1 MIKDRFSNRKKK
13 EETELGFGTKNYNE
27 SVRFLNKDGSVNIK
41 RKISDNHF
49 GFDIYHHLL
58 NISWARFIFMVL
70 ISYIFANTIFAC
82 IYFWVGIE
90 NFGGIAE
97 GGFTS
102 DNFLDLFFF
111 SAQTLTTVGYG
122 HVFPSH
128 PLSSSVAAIESML
141 GLMGFAL
148 VTGLLYGRFSKP
160 RADIAYS
167 NDAVIAPYRGITGFM
182 FRIANKRQY
191 ELIENECQL
200 ALTINN
206 KETKKRE
213 FHFLSL
219 ERDKIN
225 FLAFSWTIVHP
236 IDEQSPLHGLSYND
250 LLEGDAE
257 FIILF
262 KAINDTYS
270 QNVFSR
276 MSYKAKEIKW
286 NSKFIPIK
294 QTPHKDGSISIN
306 VNDIHLIEQTEL
318 N

>member
-1 MIKDRFSNRKKK
+1 MFNNKKK
-13 EETELGFGTKNYNE
+13 DETELGFGTKKYNE
-27 SVRFLNKDGSVNIK
+27 SIRFLNKDGSVNIK
-41 RKISDNHF
+41 RKIDDKHI
-49 GFDIYHHLL
+49 GFDIYHYLIT
-58 NISWARFIFMVL
+58 ISWAKFIILVL
-70 ISYIFANTIFAC
+70 VSYILTNTLFAIA
-82 IYFWVGIE
+82 YFTAGADK
-90 NFGGIAE
+90 FGGMDGITSAE
-97 GGFTS
+97 KFS
-102 DNFLDLFFF
+102 HLFFF

-122 HVFPSH
+122 HIYPNSVIT
-128 PLSSSVAAIESML
+128 SSISAIESML

-160 RADIAYS
+160 KADMAYS
-167 NDAVIAPYRGITGFM
+167 NDAVIAPYQGITGFM
-182 FRIANKRQY
+182 FRVANKRQN

-200 ALTINN
+200 ALAMNN

-219 ERDKIN
+219 ERNKIN

-236 IDEQSPLHGLSYND
+236 IDDKSPLYNLSNLD

-270 QNVFSR
+270 QNVYSR
-276 MSYKAKEIKW
+276 MSYKANEIKW

-294 QTPHKDGSISIN
+294 QTPNKDGSISIN
-306 VNDIHLIEQTEL
+306 LKEIHEIEILQ

>member
-1 MIKDRFSNRKKK
+1 MIKDRFSNKKN
-13 EETELGFGTKNYNE
+13 ETDELGFGTKNYQE
-27 SVRFLNKDGSVNIK
+27 TVRFLNRDGSVNIK
-41 RKISDNHF
+41 RKINEKHI
-49 GFDIYHHLL
+49 GFDIYHYLIT
-58 NISWARFIFMVL
+58 ISWRKFILLVFL
-70 ISYIFANTIFAC
+70 SYIVVNTLFAG
-82 IYFWVGIE
+82 IYFAIGIE
-90 NFGGIAE
+90 KFGGINE

-102 DNFLDLFFF
+102 DKFLDLFFF

-122 HVFPSH
+122 HVFPNHAST
-128 PLSSSVAAIESML
+128 SSIAAIESML

-160 RADIAYS
+160 KADIEYS
-167 NDAVIAPYRGITGFM
+167 TFSVIAPYKNITGFM
-182 FRIANKRQY
+182 FRIANRRQN

-206 KETKKRE
+206 KETGKRE
-213 FHFLSL
+213 FHFLPL
-219 ERDKIN
+219 ELNKIN

-236 IDEQSPLHGLSYND
+236 IDEQSPIFGLKYED

-270 QNVFSR
+270 QNVYSR

-286 NSKFIPIK
+286 NSKFVPIK
-294 QTPHKDGSISIN
+294 QTPNKDGSISIR
-306 VNDIHLIEQTEL
+306 VNDIHEIEVL

>member
-1 MIKDRFSNRKKK
+1 MIKDRLNNKKK
-13 EETELGFGTKNYNE
+13 EEAELGFGTKNYQE

-41 RKISDNHF
+41 RKIDDNHI
-49 GFDIYHHLL
+49 GFDIYHYLI
-58 NISWARFIFMVL
+58 NITWPKFIFLVL
-70 ISYIFANTIFAC
+70 LSYILTNTLFAIV
-82 IYFWVGIE
+82 YFSLGIE
-90 NFGGIAE
+90 KFGGIAE

-102 DNFLDLFFF
+102 DQFMDLFFF

-128 PLSSSVAAIESML
+128 VSSSSVAAIESML

-160 RADIAYS
+160 RADIVYS

-182 FRIANKRQY
+182 FRVANKRQN

-200 ALTINN
+200 ALAINN

-213 FHFLSL
+213 FHFLTL
-219 ERDKIN
+219 ERSKIN
-225 FLAFSWTIVHP
+225 FLPFSWTIVHP
-236 IDEQSPLHGLSYND
+236 IDEQSPLYGLTHED

-257 FIILF
+257 FIILL
-262 KAINDTYS
+262 KAINDTYF

-286 NSKFIPIK
+286 SSKFIPIK
-294 QTPHKDGSISIN
+294 QMPNKDGSISIN

>member
-1 MIKDRFSNRKKK
+1 MIKDRFRNKKK
-13 EETELGFGTKNYNE
+13 ESDELGFGTKNYHE
-27 SVRFLNKDGSVNIK
+27 TVRFLNRDGSVNIK
-41 RKISDNHF
+41 RKIDAKRL

-58 NISWARFIFMVL
+58 TISWKKFILLVL
-70 ISYIFANTIFAC
+70 VSYIITNTLFAG
-82 IYFWVGIE
+82 IYFWIGIE
-90 NFGGIAE
+90 NFGGIDE

-102 DNFLDLFFF
+102 DKFLDLFFF

-128 PLSSSVAAIESML
+128 SSASSVAAIESML

-148 VTGLLYGRFSKP
+148 VTGLLYGRFSRPK
-160 RADIAYS
+160 ADIEYSAY
-167 NDAVIAPYRGITGFM
+167 AVVAPYKEITGFM
-182 FRIANKRQY
+182 FRIANRRQN

-200 ALTINN
+200 ALTMNN
-206 KETKKRE
+206 RETGKRE
-213 FHFLSL
+213 FHFLTL
-219 ERDKIN
+219 ELNKIN

-236 IDEQSPLHGLSYND
+236 IDDQSPIYGLTSAD

-286 NSKFIPIK
+286 NAKFIPIK

-306 VNDIHLIEQTEL
+306 VKDIHEIEIL
-318 N
+318 